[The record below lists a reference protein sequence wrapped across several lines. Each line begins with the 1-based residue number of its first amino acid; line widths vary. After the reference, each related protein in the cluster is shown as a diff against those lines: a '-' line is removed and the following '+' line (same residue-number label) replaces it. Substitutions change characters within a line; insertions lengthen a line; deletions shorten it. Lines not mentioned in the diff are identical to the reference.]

1 MTQRGVFSS
10 LYEGLKTGTMTRRQF
25 VERATAAGMSLAVAG
40 FVVNS
45 MTMGTASAQ
54 EAAGRPAGG
63 TESNTRGMGEEL
75 RILLW
80 QAPTTLSPHTA
91 TGTKDFLAA
100 SLVLEPLM
108 NYLPDATV
116 IPNLLAEMPTVE
128 NGGLAADLSSV
139 TLKLLPG
146 VVWSDGT
153 PFTSADV
160 EFTWKWITD
169 PANSSVRIGVYSAV
183 SAMEII
189 DELTITATFA
199 SPTLAWYVP
208 FAGAFN
214 GCVYPAHVWGGDP
227 ANRDAITS
235 FQQAPIGT
243 GPYKVTSF
251 TENDQVLYEINE
263 NYREANK
270 PYFKTVNIKGGG
282 DAQSAAQAVLQT
294 GDYHYAWNLQ
304 VEPQIQRQHET
315 DSGKGTVVVVPGTS
329 VERLDINFA
338 DPNTEVD
345 GERAKLGTVH
355 PIWGDKAVRD
365 ALNMACDRE
374 TIAGQFYLP
383 PGERATSNI
392 LVGIGAYESPNTTFT
407 FDLEAAAAAL
417 EGAGWVLDGDVRK
430 KDGAELAIS
439 YVTSI
444 NAVRQKTQAVNK
456 QNWESIGFKVEL
468 KEVDAGIYFDSDA
481 GNEQNISH
489 FYNDVQM
496 YTNSPGSPFPTDY
509 MEGWYYGKDGD
520 NVSQMANGWSG
531 SNLAR
536 YQNAEYDVMFEEAIA
551 TTDPARA
558 AELLIAMNDI
568 LIADVA
574 MIPLVQRAADKYAIS
589 NELSNDNVALG
600 PYDSSFWNI
609 QNWVPAAQ

>member
-1 MTQRGVFSS
+1 MTQRGVFSA
-10 LYEGLKTGTMTRRQF
+10 LYDGLKTGKLTRREF
-25 VERATAAGMSLAVAG
+25 LERATATGMSLAVAG
-40 FVVNS
+40 FVANS
-45 MTMGTASAQ
+45 VGMQGASAQ
-54 EAAGRPAGG
+54 ESTGRPTAG
-63 TESNTRGMGEEL
+63 TENNTRGQGDEL

-100 SLVLEPLM
+100 SLVLEPLF

-116 IPNLLAEMPTVE
+116 IPNLVAEMPTVE
-128 NGGLAADLSSV
+128 NGGLAEDLTSV

-146 VVWSDGT
+146 VVWNDGT
-153 PFTSADV
+153 PFTAADV
-160 EFTWKWITD
+160 EFTWKWIID

-183 SAMEII
+183 ASMEVI
-189 DELTITATFA
+189 DDLTVKATFTQ
-199 SPTLAWYVP
+199 PTLAWYVP

-214 GCVYPAHVWGGDP
+214 GVVYPAHVWGGDP
-227 ANRDAITS
+227 ANRDAISS
-235 FQQAPIGT
+235 FQQAPVGT
-243 GPYKVTSF
+243 GPYKVVSF
-251 TENDQVLYEINE
+251 TENDQVIYEINE
-263 NYREANK
+263 NYREENK
-270 PYFKTVNIKGGG
+270 PFFKTVNIKGGG

-294 GDYHYAWNLQ
+294 GEYHYAWNLQ
-304 VEPQIQRQHET
+304 VEPTILRQLEE
-315 DSGKGTVVVVPGTS
+315 SGGLGKVVVVPGTS
-329 VERLDINFA
+329 VERLDIAFG

-345 GERAKLGTVH
+345 GERNKIGVPH
-355 PIWGDKAVRD
+355 PIWSDKLTRE
-365 ALNMACDRE
+365 ALSLACDRE

-392 LVGIGAYESPNTTFT
+392 VVGIGAYESPNTSFS
-407 FDLEAAAAAL
+407 FDLEAAAAKL
-417 EGAGWVLDGDVRK
+417 EEAGWMMDGNVRK
-430 KDGAELAIS
+430 KDGMELSIS

-489 FYNDVQM
+489 FYNDIQM
-496 YTNSPGSPFPTDY
+496 YTNSPGSPFPIDY
-509 MEGWYYGKDGD
+509 MEAWYFGPDGE
-520 NVSQMANGWSG
+520 NVAQKANNWSG
-531 SNLAR
+531 SNLGR
-536 YQNAEYDVMFEEAIA
+536 YQSAEYDALYEEVIA

-568 LIADVA
+568 VIEDVA
-574 MIPLVQRAADKYAIS
+574 VVPLVQRAADKYAIS
-589 NELSNDNVALG
+589 NELNNDNVALG

-609 QNWVPAAQ
+609 QNWIPASM